1 MSLTQQ
7 DVEKIAHLARLE
19 LTEAEKAQ
27 YQSQLSAILD
37 YAERLNT
44 LDLDGIEPTAHA
56 VTQQNVFREDVA
68 EPSMPMDEVLL
79 NAPNYAANQ
88 FVVQAILDDD

>member
-19 LTEAEKAQ
+19 LTDAEKAQ

-44 LDLDGIEPTAHA
+44 LDLQGIAPTAHA
-56 VTQQNVFREDVA
+56 VTQQNVFRADVA
-68 EPSMPMDEVLL
+68 EPSMPMDEVLF
-79 NAPNYAANQ
+79 NAPNHAANQ